1 MTALAT
7 TLQVFFTERLIRQR
21 QVSPHTCAAY
31 RDSLRLLLT
40 FASARHGTS
49 HPSST
54 SITLMRQLSA
64 TSLTIL
70 STSEETA
77 YPPAMPG
84 SSPSAHCSGSPL
96 FVIRSMRRLSG
107 ACSPFR
113 QSASSEGSSPS

>member
-1 MTALAT
+1 MRLAPIM
-7 TLQVFFTERLIRQR
+7 QAFFTDYLMTQR
-21 QVSPHTCAAY
+21 HASRHTIASY
-31 RDSLRLLLT
+31 RDCLRLLLT
-40 FASARHGTS
+40 FASGGTARS

-64 TSLTIL
+64 TSSTTL